1 MSTKASIKWRHQAA
15 GLPGFHLYD
24 DVLDS
29 FGSET
34 NGEPP
39 VYLRLD
45 GVAAQM
51 ETLPTGGAAVTV
63 VLPREAAREL
73 GLLPTETSS
82 GGDAD
87 STR

>member
-1 MSTKASIKWRHQAA
+1 MSTKASIKWQQQSS

-24 DVLDS
+24 DVLDA
-29 FGSET
+29 FGSEGK
-34 NGEPP
+34 GESP

-45 GVAAQM
+45 GVAAQV
-51 ETLPTGGAAVTV
+51 ETLPSGGAAVTV
-63 VLPREAAREL
+63 VLPRQTAREL
-73 GLLPTETSS
+73 GLLPTETSM